1 MECQISRK
9 RANRYTFRQTGKAFY
24 SFVYYRVLISRI
36 GYNFWLSIKEFCTWV
51 SELPEIFKPLRWL
64 WTQFT
69 YPGFEPYYL
78 SLGIQGWHI
87 GESARLPPLWPECDS
102 RTRRHMWVE
111 FVVGSRPCSEGFS
124 PGSPVFLPPQKPTLQ
139 TRIRSGN
146 EGPRFVSFA
155 DWIRLIYYLLLFV
168 LIIRW
173 WYKKNHGAV
182 LKYKPLKLGSLLLL
196 W

>member
-1 MECQISRK
+1 MECQIFRK
-9 RANRYTFRQTGKAFY
+9 RANRYTLRQVGKTFY
-24 SFVYYRVLISRI
+24 TFVYYRILISRI

-51 SELPEIFKPLRWL
+51 SELPEIYKPLRWL

-69 YPGFEPYYL
+69 YRGFEPYYL
-78 SLGIQGWHI
+78 SLGMQGWRS
-87 GESARLPPLWPECDS
+87 GESPRLPPLWPECDS

-155 DWIRLIYYLLLFV
+155 V
-168 LIIRW
+168 S
-173 WYKKNHGAV
+173 V
-182 LKYKPLKLGSLLLL
+182 TS
-196 W
+196 